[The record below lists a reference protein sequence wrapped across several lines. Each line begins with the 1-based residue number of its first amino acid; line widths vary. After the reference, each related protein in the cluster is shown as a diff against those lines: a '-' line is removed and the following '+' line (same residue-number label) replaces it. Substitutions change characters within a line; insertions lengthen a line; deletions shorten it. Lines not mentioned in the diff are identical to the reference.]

1 MCANSCFIFPKW
13 FLISNVWRNTIHKL
27 LSKLCFWYMQ
37 ACICVLYFFLFVLK
51 MLFKNIFI
59 QTRLKFAKN
68 QANAKHHPEA
78 KPLLVENY
86 SLLHPL
92 YYPKIIRHIL
102 KNKQKKKCVCIH
114 DIIWLIIIK
123 TKMEMKNRL
132 HRYDIKRPSS
142 RHAHKYR
149 KYKKCL
155 SMMMPLCIKKYLSNI
170 WSSIHEK
177 VKQHWSWAE
186 K

>member
-1 MCANSCFIFPKW
+1 
-13 FLISNVWRNTIHKL
+13 
-27 LSKLCFWYMQ
+27 MQ
-37 ACICVLYFFLFVLK
+37 ACICVLCFFLFVLK

-68 QANAKHHPEA
+68 QANAKYHPEA

-86 SLLHPL
+86 SLSSSTLL
-92 YYPKIIRHIL
+92 SKNNKTYS
-102 KNKQKKKCVCIH
+102 KNKQKNKCVCIH

-155 SMMMPLCIKKYLSNI
+155 SMMMPLCIKQYLSNI